1 MAKRKRE
8 TLVVVDEPRKVES
21 QEPHSEPVKQED
33 QEDSDSV
40 TEEPE
45 SASDEEN
52 KPDDSSPEEYGWDE
66 NLPGS
71 EDEEWPEDSD
81 EDDEW
86 EDSDDE
92 EDWGDD
98 EPDDDEEWDDEE
110 EDLEADESFPATI
123 DATETTE
130 TETIDPTGFR
140 SLAEDNCFK
149 WIAFHGLNYSRVE
162 PPNSRQIFYLT
173 DATENHL
180 GSGHSI
186 QEACWN
192 AGFRGNMSFEPQNDV
207 DSP

>member
-8 TLVVVDEPRKVES
+8 TLVVVDEPRKVEPRKNPETEHEKDESLEPQES
-21 QEPHSEPVKQED
+21 QDEPMSEDDECDFED
-33 QEDSDSV
+33 
-40 TEEPE
+40 PE
-45 SASDEEN
+45 CDPNYSAD
-52 KPDDSSPEEYGWDE
+52 
-66 NLPGS
+66 NLPSS
-71 EDEEWPEDSD
+71 EDEEWPEDSED
-81 EDDEW
+81 EEW

-92 EDWGDD
+92 DDWGDD

-110 EDLEADESFPATI
+110 EDLESDESLPATI

-130 TETIDPTGFR
+130 TETVDSTGFR
-140 SLAEDNCFK
+140 SLSEDNCFK